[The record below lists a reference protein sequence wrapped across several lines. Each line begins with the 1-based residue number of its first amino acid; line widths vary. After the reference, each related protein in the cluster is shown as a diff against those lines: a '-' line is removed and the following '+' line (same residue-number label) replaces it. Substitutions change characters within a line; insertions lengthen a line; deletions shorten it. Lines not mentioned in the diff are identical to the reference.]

1 MLKTVRSEDLHTMK
15 AKKKSRASEGIMAL
29 SKKDRRCR
37 KVIEYGIL
45 GLIVFSPLP
54 AASVYEWSILVIQ
67 LTVLVMMSAYLIMRE
82 KPENNEQ
89 LSAALKWPKYLFF
102 GFFVFIFIQ
111 IIPLPKIIVKLFS
124 PNTYSFHELYTTNFS
139 GIKFM
144 SLSLMPSHTLQKG
157 IELLS
162 YVLLGFL
169 IVKTVVKRRQIMR
182 IFYVLAAMGAFEA
195 FYGLFEL
202 YNKNPRILFFKK
214 IHYLDAVTGTFV
226 NRNHLSGYLEML
238 IPLTIGLILAR
249 VDFASLGGLKLK
261 EKILRISEKGIYTN
275 ILLSLGIIAM
285 ALAVIFSKSRSGVFL
300 LVLTF
305 ILFFEL
311 IVLYF
316 GMGRQ
321 RQKWIKTFLVAVFLV
336 ITFISL
342 YVGIDATIER
352 FEMENILKETRP
364 TIWGNTVRIISDFPL
379 FGTGFGTYPAVYAA
393 YEEKMV
399 PFRAH
404 YSHNDYL
411 EYLSDGGAVGFALL
425 LGSVLFILVK
435 SFLYWRVRRHPQ
447 VKGLALGGIIA
458 VVLIL
463 IHSISDFNL
472 QIPANMLLFTVVL
485 SMTVGIAYY
494 RRSEEGKVSSEEL
507 GVRSKKQGVRIRI
520 KRRGMNVWWGK
531 VLLICALVVVG
542 VVAAV
547 FYWSQHL
554 YHKAENIED
563 NERKEE
569 VLNAAEQIYPF
580 NDLVFHGLGNAY
592 FGLGIENLEDNTRSS
607 VYLEKSTQNF
617 NRSIRLNPA
626 SAFCHFSLAQSLFY
640 MSYISPSSDID
651 FYEEYR
657 KAALLS
663 GHNSDIFYEVGKI
676 FLSNWPR
683 LSDGDRE
690 FALEILE
697 KTAKR
702 GDSERLESLMYFW
715 DMNAR
720 DYEAMER
727 ILPENAWIYRMYAKI
742 LGEKSL
748 SPEERQKV
756 LIKAELMEYERA
768 KSEFDAGENL
778 FLYMR
783 VRDAF
788 NHYKSCLDILERIR
802 FYQDIVG
809 VSGDVID
816 ISEFYKMQKTAC
828 LKLSKCRLVEGRE
841 LQEVEGYLRR
851 YLELEDRAAAV
862 GELESYLKGRGLIK
876 ENMGEDLG
884 DLEHLSFQM
893 FLCFKQ
899 NRYSEIIRVGNL
911 LQASLIAV
919 PEAKKKEYVEILQ
932 LVGDSFQKSDYV
944 YDAAD
949 FYQKALEIDPENMG
963 ILFRVRQN
971 YERLNDDE
979 EVRKINKR
987 IEMLMMS
994 EETKL
999 ENLLIRKGRRFSRKL
1014 ALDGSKM
1021 TLELHFGGVEGASWG
1036 AEERRERGEKRLGI
1050 EVGRGN
1056 LEGREVRSDERGET
1070 VPMIS
1075 VFFNGKVVWEDYL
1088 RENILSIPVESRV
1101 GMNDFQV
1108 AAVNRS
1114 VNILKIVRSKK

>member
-1 MLKTVRSEDLHTMK
+1 MYVMK
-15 AKKKSRASEGIMAL
+15 AKKKSRVTQGSIAL
-29 SKKDRRCR
+29 SNKDRRCS

-67 LTVLVMMSAYLIMRE
+67 LTVLVMMAAYLIMKE

-102 GFFVFIFIQ
+102 GLFVFIFIQ
-111 IIPLPKIIVKLFS
+111 IIPLPKFIVKLFS
-124 PNTYSFHELYTTNFS
+124 PNTYSFHELYTTNFA

-202 YNKNPRILFFKK
+202 YNKNPRILFYEK

-249 VDFASLGGLKLK
+249 VDFASLGGLRLK

-275 ILLSLGIIAM
+275 ILLSFGIIAM

-352 FEMENILKETRP
+352 FEMENLLKEARP
-364 TIWGNTVRIISDFPL
+364 TIWGNTVRMISDFPL

-399 PFRAH
+399 PFRAY

-411 EYLSDGGAVGFALL
+411 EYLSDGGAVGIVLL
-425 LGSVLFILVK
+425 LGGILFILVK

-472 QIPANMLLFTVVL
+472 QIPANMVLFTVVL
-485 SMTVGIAYY
+485 SMTIGIAYY
-494 RRSEEGKVSSEEL
+494 KRSEELRESSEE
-507 GVRSKKQGVRIRI
+507 QGVRRRI
-520 KRRGMNVWWGK
+520 KRGGMNVGWRK

-554 YHKAENIED
+554 YYKAENIED
-563 NERKEE
+563 NERKVE

-607 VYLEKSTQNF
+607 VYLEKSIQNF
-617 NRSIRLNPA
+617 NRSIRLDPA
-626 SAFCHFSLAQSLFY
+626 STFCHFSLAQSLFY
-640 MSYISPSSDID
+640 MSYISPASDID
-651 FYEEYR
+651 FYKEYR

-697 KTAKR
+697 KTASR

-748 SPEERQKV
+748 SREERQKF
-756 LIKAELMEYERA
+756 LIKAELMEFERA

-778 FLYMR
+778 FLYLR

-802 FYQDIVG
+802 FYQDIIG

-816 ISEFYKMQKTAC
+816 ISEFYKMQKTVC

-862 GELESYLKGRGLIK
+862 GELESYLRGRGLIK
-876 ENMGEDLG
+876 ENMGENLG
-884 DLEHLSFQM
+884 NLEHLSFQM

-899 NRYSEIIRVGNL
+899 NRYRDIIRVGNL

-949 FYQKALEIDPENMG
+949 FYQRALEIDPENMG
-963 ILFRVRQN
+963 TLFRIRQN
-971 YERLNDDE
+971 YERLNSDE
-979 EVRKINKR
+979 EVRKINKK
-987 IEMLMMS
+987 IDMLMMP
-994 EETKL
+994 EEAKL

-1036 AEERRERGEKRLGI
+1036 TEERRERGEKRLEI

-1056 LEGREVRSDERGET
+1056 LEEREAGREEMEET
-1070 VPMIS
+1070 APMIS
-1075 VFFNGKVVWEDYL
+1075 VFFNGKVIWEDYL
-1088 RENILSIPVESRV
+1088 RGNILSIPVETRV
-1101 GMNDFQV
+1101 GMNDLQV
-1108 AAVNRS
+1108 TAVNRS
-1114 VNILKIVRSKK
+1114 VNILRIVRSKE

>member
-1 MLKTVRSEDLHTMK
+1 MK
-15 AKKKSRASEGIMAL
+15 ARKKGRVSQGSMAL

-67 LTVLVMMSAYLIMRE
+67 LTVLVMMAAYFIMRE

-102 GFFVFIFIQ
+102 GLFVFIFIQ
-111 IIPLPKIIVKLFS
+111 IIPLPKFIVKLFS

-249 VDFASLGGLKLK
+249 VDFASLGGLRLK

-305 ILFFEL
+305 IFFFEL

-352 FEMENILKETRP
+352 FEMENLLKEARP
-364 TIWGNTVRIISDFPL
+364 TIWGNTVRMISDFPL
-379 FGTGFGTYPAVYAA
+379 FGTGFGTYPSVYAA
-393 YEEKMV
+393 YEEKML

-411 EYLSDGGAVGFALL
+411 EYLSDGGAVGIALL
-425 LGSVLFILVK
+425 LGGILFILVK

-472 QIPANMLLFTVVL
+472 QIPANMVLFTVVL

-494 RRSEEGKVSSEEL
+494 RRSEELRVRSKKGGVRSKEL
-507 GVRSKKQGVRIRI
+507 GVRSGR
-520 KRRGMNVWWGK
+520 NVGWRK

-542 VVAAV
+542 VVAVV

-554 YHKAENIED
+554 YYKAENIED
-563 NERKEE
+563 NERKVG
-569 VLNAAEQIYPF
+569 VLNAAGQIYPF

-607 VYLEKSTQNF
+607 VYLQKSIQNF
-617 NRSIRLNPA
+617 NHSIRLDPA
-626 SAFCHFSLAQSLFY
+626 TSFCHFSLAQSLFY

-651 FYEEYR
+651 FYKEYR

-697 KTAKR
+697 KTARR
-702 GDSERLESLMYFW
+702 GDRERLESLMYFW
-715 DMNAR
+715 EMNAR

-748 SPEERQKV
+748 SREERQKF
-756 LIKAELMEYERA
+756 LIKAELMEFERA

-778 FLYMR
+778 FLYLR

-788 NHYKSCLDILERIR
+788 NHYKSCLDILERAK
-802 FYQDIVG
+802 FYQDLGGRGGIG
-809 VSGDVID
+809 SESGEAIDVW
-816 ISEFYKMQKTAC
+816 EFHEMQKTAC
-828 LKLSKCRLVEGRE
+828 LKLAKCRLVEGRE

-862 GELESYLKGRGLIK
+862 GELKSYLRGRGLIK
-876 ENMGEDLG
+876 ENMGENLG

-944 YDAAD
+944 YDADD
-949 FYQKALEIDPENMG
+949 FYQRALEIDPENMG
-963 ILFRVRQN
+963 TLFRIRQN

-979 EVRKINKR
+979 EVRKISKR
-987 IEMLMMS
+987 IETLMTP
-994 EETKL
+994 EEAKL
-999 ENLLIRKGRRFSRKL
+999 ENLIIRKGRRFSRRL

-1036 AEERRERGEKRLGI
+1036 AEGRRERGEKRLGI
-1050 EVGRGN
+1050 EVGKGN
-1056 LEGREVRSDERGET
+1056 LEEREAGREKLEET
-1070 VPMIS
+1070 APMIS

-1088 RENILSIPVESRV
+1088 KGNILSIPVETRV
-1101 GMNDFQV
+1101 GMNDLQI

-1114 VNILKIVRSKK
+1114 VNMLRIVRKNSEE